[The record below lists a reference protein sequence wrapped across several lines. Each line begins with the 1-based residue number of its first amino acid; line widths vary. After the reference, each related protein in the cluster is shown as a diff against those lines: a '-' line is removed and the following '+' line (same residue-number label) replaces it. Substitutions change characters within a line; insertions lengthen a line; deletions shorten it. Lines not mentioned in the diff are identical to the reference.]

1 MGLLYIYKIVRIINL
16 SDEEKK
22 SMSMLIII
30 LVKFTSFTINIFGFT
45 EDRLDNNE
53 SKDVVRVSIGT

>member
-16 SDEEKK
+16 SDEEEK

-30 LVKFTSFTINIFGFT
+30 LVKFTSFTINIFCFT

-53 SKDVVRVSIGT
+53 SKEVL